1 MKNDPKTAVS
11 NLPPQEQ
18 EKNSVAHRVMTVIG
32 IILCVILTPML
43 IINCTLIIKSFVNK
57 SEVPTFG
64 GYMPLIVLTDSMYP
78 DIAAGDLIFCR
89 TVDPDS
95 LTEGDVISFFDPAG
109 NGTVVTT
116 HKIVEILTEED
127 GSRSFRTRGINNNTD
142 DRIPVHEDKVVG
154 IYTDFRLEG
163 AGNVALFMQSSTGL
177 IVCVVVPL
185 IALIGYDLIRRRLYD
200 KSKGND
206 VAALMAEL
214 EALKAEKA
222 AAQEAAATPTAAPEQ
237 DDPKDESPSDT

>member
-1 MKNDPKTAVS
+1 MKNDPSKAAN
-11 NLPPQEQ
+11 NLPSQ
-18 EKNSVAHRVMTVIG
+18 EKEKSSVGHRVLTIIGVIM
-32 IILCVILTPML
+32 CVILTPML
-43 IINCTLIIKSFVNK
+43 IINCTLIVKSFVNK
-57 SEVPTFG
+57 SEVPTFI

-78 DIAAGDLIFCR
+78 DIVAGDLIFCR
-89 TVDPDS
+89 TVDPDDLS
-95 LTEGDVISFFDPAG
+95 EGDVISFFDPAG

-185 IALIGYDLIRRRLYD
+185 IALIGYDLIRRRLYE

-222 AAQEAAATPTAAPEQ
+222 AAQELPVPSTEAASQ
-237 DDPKDESPSDT
+237 DDPKDEGSSDT